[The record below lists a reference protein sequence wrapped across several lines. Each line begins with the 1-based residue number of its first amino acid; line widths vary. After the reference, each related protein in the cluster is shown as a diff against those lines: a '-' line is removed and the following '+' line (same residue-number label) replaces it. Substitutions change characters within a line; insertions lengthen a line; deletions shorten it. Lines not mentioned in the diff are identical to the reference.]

1 MGRASLAHFLP
12 RVVAYAHADTQTPVD
27 GRRPARPSGRR
38 QPIRGH
44 RRRVVRDACAVVGA
58 STRGCGVIRIIAAY
72 LEREPYADVLLAP
85 ADVSFS
91 RTRIVQPDVFVVPLV
106 DGRRP
111 RKFED
116 VGRLLLA
123 VEILSPS
130 TARADRVAKRVLFHD
145 EGVREYW
152 VVDLDARAFERST
165 PADARVDIIVDR
177 LEWTVD
183 GASAPLVVDVPEYF
197 ARVLDG

>member
-1 MGRASLAHFLP
+1 MHMPTLKRRWTADDLRDLPDDGNRYEVIDGELFVTPAPSWMHQRAAAELF
-12 RVVAYAHADTQTPVD
+12 RM
-27 GRRPARPSGRR
+27 
-38 QPIRGH
+38 
-44 RRRVVRDACAVVGA
+44 
-58 STRGCGVIRIIAAY
+58 IAAY

-111 RKFED
+111 RPFEEG
-116 VGRLLLA
+116 GRLLLA

-130 TARADRVAKRVLFHD
+130 TARADRVAKRVLFRD

-152 VVDLDARAFERST
+152 VIDLDARTIERTT
-165 PADARVDIIVDR
+165 PADARVDVIVDR
-177 LEWTVD
+177 LDWTVD
-183 GASAPLVVDVPEYF
+183 GASAQLIVDVPEYF

>member
-1 MGRASLAHFLP
+1 MHMPTLKRRWTADDLRDLPDDGNRYEVIDGELFVTPAPSWMHQRAAAELF
-12 RVVAYAHADTQTPVD
+12 RM
-27 GRRPARPSGRR
+27 
-38 QPIRGH
+38 
-44 RRRVVRDACAVVGA
+44 
-58 STRGCGVIRIIAAY
+58 IAAY

-111 RKFED
+111 RQFEE

-130 TARADRVAKRVLFHD
+130 TARADRVAKRVLFRD

-152 VVDLDARAFERST
+152 VIDLDARTIERTT
-165 PADARVDIIVDR
+165 PAGRPRRHHCRSPGLDR
-177 LEWTVD
+177 
-183 GASAPLVVDVPEYF
+183 
-197 ARVLDG
+197 